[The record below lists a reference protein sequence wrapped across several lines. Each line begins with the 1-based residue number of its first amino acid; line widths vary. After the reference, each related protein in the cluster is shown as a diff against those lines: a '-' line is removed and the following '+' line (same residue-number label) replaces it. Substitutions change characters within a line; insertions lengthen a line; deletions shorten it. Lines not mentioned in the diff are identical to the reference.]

1 MTAVREALFRHL
13 QMVGKSVFADT
24 ECYPMGAFPNRVPFH
39 YITFQRVSSTH
50 VRHLT
55 GGSGLASSRW
65 QIDCWA
71 RYAADA
77 DKLADAVRKSLDNLT
92 GTIGGAGIQTS
103 LKASFLEDDV
113 EDFVPPIDASQVGR
127 ARVRMDFMLWHPES
141 VTPGV

>member
-13 QMVGKSVFADT
+13 QATGKSVFVDT
-24 ECYPMGAFPNRVPFH
+24 ECYPMSAMPKKPPFH
-39 YITFQRVSSTH
+39 YITFTRVNSTH

-71 RYAADA
+71 RYSSDAAA
-77 DKLADAVRKSLDNLT
+77 LSEAVRKSLDNLT
-92 GTIGGAGIQTS
+92 GNIGEAGHQVN
-103 LKASFLEDDV
+103 LNASFLEDDA